1 MENDE
6 QREYS
11 ISELADEAG
20 VSTRTVRY
28 YVSEGLLP
36 PPLGSGPNSRY
47 TNAHREQLEIIG
59 SLKAQFLPLR
69 EIRRRLIGHGT
80 PNASEP
86 VPAAPAS
93 SPGPDWFQSRS
104 APDRAIAQNIV
115 QSRKIMES
123 RTREQNASE
132 TPYLSQQIAYSM
144 PPPSEAS
151 EPPGPVWR
159 RVAVS
164 DEAELLIT
172 ESQYRR
178 HQDKIDWLIQW
189 ARRVL
194 ES

>member
-1 MENDE
+1 
-6 QREYS
+6 
-11 ISELADEAG
+11 
-20 VSTRTVRY
+20 
-28 YVSEGLLP
+28 
-36 PPLGSGPNSRY
+36 
-47 TNAHREQLEIIG
+47 
-59 SLKAQFLPLR
+59 
-69 EIRRRLIGHGT
+69 
-80 PNASEP
+80 
-86 VPAAPAS
+86 
-93 SPGPDWFQSRS
+93 
-104 APDRAIAQNIV
+104 
-115 QSRKIMES
+115 MES
-123 RTREQNASE
+123 RTREQNARE
-132 TPYLSQQIAYSM
+132 TPYLSPQIAYSM